1 MLRIMAHRHTGWV
14 VAAITLVAMILPW
27 AGCAAGNPDVR
38 GSGSPAASVPH
49 AQTTADQLT
58 VEAATGGMHGH
69 AAHEAT
75 GGRAHTHAPVPP
87 EYAGKEPPPGLWT
100 NPTILAKG
108 GAIYTRD
115 CLACHGAQGDGRGP
129 AAADLPLKPPDFRD
143 RAMVQEMTPDY
154 WLWRVMEGGQGVEPY
169 RSMGSSMPPWKDQLS
184 EEEAWAVIAYA
195 RGFSTRHK
203 PQTSKG
209 HH

>member
-1 MLRIMAHRHTGWV
+1 MLRMRTHWRAGWAG
-14 VAAITLVAMILPW
+14 AAITLVAMMLPW
-27 AGCAAGNPDVR
+27 CGHVAGKPGVQESEP
-38 GSGSPAASVPH
+38 PAASVAP
-49 AQTTADQLT
+49 AQATADQLAM
-58 VEAATGGMHGH
+58 EAVVGGMHGH
-69 AAHEAT
+69 DAHEAT
-75 GGRAHTHAPVPP
+75 SGKAHTHAPVPP
-87 EYAGKEPPPGLWT
+87 EYAGKTPPPGLWT
-100 NPTILAKG
+100 NPTTLAKG
-108 GAIYTRD
+108 RAIYTRD

-169 RSMGSSMPPWKDQLS
+169 RSMGSSMPPWKGQLR

-195 RGFSTRHK
+195 RSFSRQHK